1 MCGACGAS
9 CCLWTYVWSLW
20 RSVLLSTYRHFSKQ
34 TSIRV
39 FKVFPPQ
46 APQKDSRHSP
56 LSASDTRRV
65 VPVVLVVVLPTT
77 PCATGPILK
86 ASVPVVQFSMQQQ
99 KDYEMT
105 PRRKIRRRHKLDDL
119 GRRSV
124 SYVPSGYR
132 EPVGALPVVS
142 AGCICRDR
150 HQPDKDGLIFTDPCC
165 ELHGVSS
172 RRWAPLLE
180 EVA

>member
-1 MCGACGAS
+1 MELVELLAVYGRMCGACGGAS
-9 CCLWTYVWSLW
+9 CYRRIGISQNKPLYGYLRFSLHKLHRKIRGILLCLPRIRGGRHDLPREW
-20 RSVLLSTYRHFSKQ
+20 RS
-34 TSIRV
+34 
-39 FKVFPPQ
+39 
-46 APQKDSRHSP
+46 SRH
-56 LSASDTRRV
+56 ACT
-65 VPVVLVVVLPTT
+65 
-77 PCATGPILK
+77 TGPILK

-105 PRRKIRRRHKLDDL
+105 PRRKIRRRYKLGDL

-172 RRWAPLLE
+172 RRWAPLPE